1 MIRLTSIKDRAVEKL
16 GAGSLVLFRHGGKWL
31 PCLSVKHEGVAKL
44 LALKFAPDP
53 GSAPSP
59 FLLQDNPAEPLEQR
73 CLLLGPA
80 EFYLSDLQSLAQSST
95 AYGRLVL
102 DSHGAAITGR
112 FSRKP
117 DGMPQEHCWR
127 ISTDE
132 AVQRIAIERTAPC
145 AGAWEVGVMNDA
157 KMFEKL
163 LAFPYDDEEKTA
175 S

>member
-1 MIRLTSIKDRAVEKL
+1 MIRLTSIKDRAVENL
-16 GAGSLVLFRHGGKWL
+16 GVGSLVLFRHGGKWL

-80 EFYLSDLQSLAQSST
+80 EFYLPDLQSLAQTST

-112 FSRKP
+112 FSRKS
-117 DGMPQEHCWR
+117 DVMPQEHCWR
-127 ISTDE
+127 VSADD
-132 AVQRIAIERTAPC
+132 AVQRISIDRTAPC
-145 AGAWEVGVMNDA
+145 AGAWEVGVLNTIGV
-157 KMFEKL
+157 FERL
-163 LAFPYDDEEKTA
+163 LRFPYDKEKTA